1 MPDLDGVSVVVTR
14 APHQSRELCDLI
26 EVAGGEAVC
35 FPVTKIEPLPDN
47 DTAVIEGLKKL
58 SQADMTIFVS
68 PNAVSFGFDLLQRR
82 GLALSAHTQVFA
94 IGPGTARQ
102 LASRG
107 AGVDGVPQ
115 GRYDS
120 EALLALPAL
129 QNIRGLSVLIIRG
142 LAGRET
148 LAQTL
153 AQRGATVSHLP
164 CYRRTRPDRVDV
176 KVMERWR
183 DTGFDVV
190 VLTSASAAN
199 HLWSILAGNAD
210 TLLGETALV
219 VSSERISTHCRSL
232 GFTGTIEVADNASMP
247 ALVEAASRWR
257 AGRPHGES
265 D

>member
-14 APHQSRELCDLI
+14 APHQSRELCDQI
-26 EVAGGEAVC
+26 VSAGGEAVC

-47 DTAVIEGLKKL
+47 DTTVIEGLNKL
-58 SQADMTIFVS
+58 NQADVAIFVS

-82 GLALSAHTQVFA
+82 GLALSARTQVLA

-107 AGVDGVPQ
+107 VGVDGVPE

-120 EALLALPAL
+120 EALLALPTL
-129 QNIRGLSVLIIRG
+129 QNINGLSVLIIRG

-153 AQRGATVSHLP
+153 AQRSAIVSHLP

-176 KVMERWR
+176 KVLARWC

-190 VLTSASAAN
+190 LLTSASAAD
-199 HLWSILAGNAD
+199 HLWSILASDAGNG
-210 TLLGETALV
+210 LGGVALV

-232 GFTGTIEVADNASMP
+232 GFTGTIEVADNAGMP

>member
-14 APHQSRELCDLI
+14 APHQSRELCDQI
-26 EVAGGEAVC
+26 MNAGGEAVC
-35 FPVTKIEPLPDN
+35 FPVTKIESLPDN

-58 SQADMTIFVS
+58 NQADVTIFVS

-190 VLTSASAAN
+190 VLTSASAAD

>member
-14 APHQSRELCDLI
+14 APHQSRELCDQI
-26 EVAGGEAVC
+26 MNAGGEAVC

-47 DTAVIEGLKKL
+47 DTAVIEGLNKL
-58 SQADMTIFVS
+58 SQADLTIFVS
-68 PNAVSFGFDLLQRR
+68 PNAVSYGFDLLQHC
-82 GLALSAHTQVFA
+82 GLALPEHTLVFA

-107 AGVDGVPQ
+107 TGVDGVPQ

-120 EALLALPAL
+120 EALLTLPAL

-142 LAGRET
+142 RAGRET

-153 AQRGATVSHLP
+153 TQRGAIVSHLP

-190 VLTSASAAN
+190 LLTSASAAD
-199 HLWSILAGNAD
+199 HLWSILASDAG
-210 TLLGETALV
+210 TLLREIALV
-219 VSSERISTHCRSL
+219 VSSERIAAHCQSL
-232 GFTGTIEVADNASMP
+232 GFAGTIEVADNAGIP

-257 AGRPHGES
+257 AGRPRSEA

>member
-26 EVAGGEAVC
+26 EVAGGEAVR

-58 SQADMTIFVS
+58 SQTDMTIFVS

-82 GLALSAHTQVFA
+82 SLELPEHTLVFA

-107 AGVDGVPQ
+107 VDVDGVPQ

-153 AQRGATVSHLP
+153 TQRGAIVSHLP

-176 KVMERWR
+176 KVIERWR
-183 DTGFDVV
+183 DTGFDVA
-190 VLTSASAAN
+190 VLTSASAAD
-199 HLWSILAGNAD
+199 HLWSILASEAG
-210 TLLGETALV
+210 TVLGGTVLV
-219 VSSERISTHCRSL
+219 VSSERIAAHCRSL
-232 GFTGTIEVADNASMP
+232 GFIGTIEVADNASMP

-257 AGRPHGES
+257 AGRPRGEA

>member
-14 APHQSRELCDLI
+14 APHQSRELCDQI
-26 EVAGGEAVC
+26 MNAGGEAVC
-35 FPVTKIEPLPDN
+35 FPVTKIEPLSDN

-58 SQADMTIFVS
+58 NQAYMTIFVS
-68 PNAVSFGFDLLQRR
+68 PNAVSYGFDLLQRC
-82 GLALSAHTQVFA
+82 GLALPEHTLVFA

-102 LASRG
+102 LALRG
-107 AGVDGVPQ
+107 VDVDGVPQ

-129 QNIRGLSVLIIRG
+129 QNIRGLNMLIIRG

-153 AQRGATVSHLP
+153 AQRGAIVSHLP

-176 KVMERWR
+176 KVMDRWC

-219 VSSERISTHCRSL
+219 VSSERIAAHCRSL
-232 GFTGTIEVADNASMP
+232 GFTGKIEVADNASLP
-247 ALVEAASRWR
+247 ALVEATSRWR
-257 AGRPHGES
+257 AGRLRRES
-265 D
+265 G

>member
-1 MPDLDGVSVVVTR
+1 MN
-14 APHQSRELCDLI
+14 
-26 EVAGGEAVC
+26 AGGEAVR

-47 DTAVIEGLKKL
+47 DTAVIESLKKL
-58 SQADMTIFVS
+58 NQADVAIFVS

-82 GLALSAHTQVFA
+82 GLALSAHTLVFA
-94 IGPGTARQ
+94 VGPGTARQ
-102 LASRG
+102 LALRG
-107 AGVDGVPQ
+107 ARVDGVPQ

-120 EALLALPAL
+120 EALLALLAS
-129 QNIRGLSVLIIRG
+129 QDIRGLSVLIVRG
-142 LAGRET
+142 LAGREI

-153 AQRGATVSHLP
+153 VQRGAIVSHLP

-190 VLTSASAAN
+190 VLTSASAAD
-199 HLWSILAGNAD
+199 HLWSILASDAD
-210 TLLGETALV
+210 TLLGKTALV

-257 AGRPHGES
+257 AGRPQ
-265 D
+265 

>member
-14 APHQSRELCDLI
+14 APHQSRELCDQI
-26 EVAGGEAVC
+26 VNAGGEAVC

-47 DTAVIEGLKKL
+47 DTTVIEGLQKL
-58 SQADMTIFVS
+58 NQTNMTIFVS

-82 GLALSAHTQVFA
+82 GLVLSAHTQVFA

-102 LASRG
+102 LVLRG
-107 AGVDGVPQ
+107 ASVDGVPE

-164 CYRRTRPDRVDV
+164 CYRRTRLDRVDV
-176 KVMERWR
+176 KLLERWR

-190 VLTSASAAN
+190 VLTSASAAD
-199 HLWSILAGNAD
+199 HLWSILARDAD

-219 VSSERISTHCRSL
+219 VSSKRISTHCRSL

-247 ALVEAASRWR
+247 ALLEAASRWR

>member
-26 EVAGGEAVC
+26 EVAGGEAVR

-58 SQADMTIFVS
+58 SQTDMTIFVS

-102 LASRG
+102 LTLRG
-107 AGVDGVPQ
+107 VDVDGVPQ

-199 HLWSILAGNAD
+199 HLWSILAGNSG